1 MGFLYLVGFK
11 GQPYGY
17 ENDVNYA
24 LRELLEEHC
33 SYCNPAGRTEVF
45 GSYTPEQSLAE
56 ICWLLQEI
64 GYTQREYHDLI
75 DQLRE
80 KHEKVKGYKPS
91 SWFDIFR
98 GREIQRQEREERNER
113 IDRWKSDQ
121 NRIFRSL
128 ISKWVKPRK
137 RRND

>member
-1 MGFLYLVGFK
+1 MGFLYLVAFK
-11 GQPYGY
+11 GQPYGH
-17 ENDVNYA
+17 EDDFNYA
-24 LRELLEEHC
+24 LRELLDEHC
-33 SYCNPAGRTEVF
+33 SYCIPAGETEVF
-45 GSYTPEQSLAE
+45 GPYTPKQSLAE

-91 SWFDIFR
+91 SWFDVFH

>member
-11 GQPYGY
+11 GQPYGR
-17 ENDVNYA
+17 EDDVNYA

-45 GSYTPEQSLAE
+45 DPYTPKQSLAE

-64 GYTQREYHDLI
+64 EYTERDYHDLI
-75 DQLRE
+75 DHLRE
-80 KHEKVKGYKPS
+80 KHEKVKGYKPA
-91 SWFDIFR
+91 SWFDTFY
-98 GREIQRQEREERNER
+98 GRDVQRQEREERKER
-113 IDRWKSDQ
+113 VDRWKS
-121 NRIFRSL
+121 NRNWIFRVL
-128 ISKWVKPRK
+128 ISKWVKIPK

>member
-11 GQPYGY
+11 GQPYGH
-17 ENDVNYA
+17 EDDVNYA

-33 SYCNPAGRTEVF
+33 SYCTPAGRTEVF
-45 GSYTPEQSLAE
+45 GSYTHEQSLAE

-91 SWFDIFR
+91 SWFDAFH
-98 GREIQRQEREERNER
+98 GREIEHQEREERNER

-128 ISKWVKPRK
+128 ISKWVKPK
-137 RRND
+137 IRRND